1 MLKYPLLLLAI
12 SEETPDGHPDKEGLD
27 LARKKMEEVAR
38 NVNEGRR
45 RAEVVK
51 EVLSSKKKP
60 LSAAVNLGKMRSLRV
75 GSSKLPPAADA
86 DNEEAAKVEKMH
98 MELKRIDAFV
108 QHFARNVLEWS
119 RGMGNVV
126 VALRVWATSFGKV
139 IGLSA
144 DQGSEA
150 FDAFMAVVEEQ
161 LIPLCIGLE
170 AAVNEKLLKEIA
182 HLLTTMTQPF
192 KLIACM
198 NEQEPLYNL
207 LFTMNLNNRRPPP
220 NLVEASNN
228 YRALRGQLA
237 AELPEYL
244 FLMNKGLSILIRR
257 LVEIQVEFW
266 RAVRDRWGELWDM
279 LRVDG
284 EMNAGSSETI
294 KVWRMRWAEVD
305 EVVSSIGITQR
316 RKLHAET
323 LVRSRASTHSS
334 GDSPHSKRTSP
345 TTSNVSNI
353 LSTLDP
359 VHIPP
364 SSPTKTRPRGSS
376 DASARSPRHQR
387 VGRKS
392 SNESL
397 RTTIQKPPKSPRRR
411 TDDLSEYVFTHHPNT
426 QQLPTVSPNPPL
438 PRTKSMPLP
447 IGKAIPGRSHSSSRN
462 AATSFAS
469 TDSDQTLYYPD
480 SNGSPEYH
488 KHKHDHHH
496 DPDRRHHHHHHH
508 HDHDH
513 ERDRDR
519 NRGRS
524 SRKSSLKRKEEQGRI
539 SIETIEVEDNKS
551 SKRQNSAKRSSASRQ
566 LADSFKNFTSLL
578 SSGFSTASSTSTAV
592 SDESWLL
599 ANVSHQDPRPLT
611 ESQRD
616 SWMSKDAKYA
626 CRVIHACRP
635 PASVAYFS
643 FPFFTLVEGDLYE
656 ILQEAGH
663 PSIHPKLPLYVDDG
677 EDCLLLCRDAEQNVG
692 WALASFLEPL
702 DILSHDDRI

>member
-1 MLKYPLLLLAI
+1 MLNYPPLLLAI
-12 SEETPDGHPDKEGLD
+12 YEETPDGHPDKENLD

-38 NVNEGRR
+38 NVDEGRR

-60 LSAAVNLGKMRSLRV
+60 VSSSAVNLGKMRSLRV

-86 DNEEAAKVEKMH
+86 DNEEAAKEEKMH

-119 RGMGNVV
+119 RGISNVV
-126 VALRVWATSFGKV
+126 VVLRVWATSFGKV

-144 DQGSEA
+144 DQSSEA
-150 FDAFMAVVEEQ
+150 FDAFMVVVEGQ
-161 LIPLCIGLE
+161 LIPLCIRLE

-198 NEQEPLYNL
+198 NEQEPLHNL

-244 FLMNKGLSILIRR
+244 FLMNKWLSILIRR

-305 EVVSSIGITQR
+305 EVVSSIGITQPGE
-316 RKLHAET
+316 LCAET
-323 LVRSRASTHSS
+323 LVRSHGSTHSN
-334 GDSPHSKRTSP
+334 GDSSRHHHDRDRGRSSREEEQVRMSIQTIVVEDNKSITSQNS
-345 TTSNVSNI
+345 TNRSSDSSLRSSLSST
-353 LSTLDP
+353 STLLANDP
-359 VHIPP
+359 
-364 SSPTKTRPRGSS
+364 RPLLTESQRNN
-376 DASARSPRHQR
+376 ASVRSPRHQGGL
-387 VGRKS
+387 GRKT

-397 RTTIQKPPKSPRRR
+397 RARIQKPPKPPRRR
-411 TDDLSEYVFTHHPNT
+411 TDDLSEDVF
-426 QQLPTVSPNPPL
+426 
-438 PRTKSMPLP
+438 
-447 IGKAIPGRSHSSSRN
+447 A
-462 AATSFAS
+462 
-469 TDSDQTLYYPD
+469 
-480 SNGSPEYH
+480 
-488 KHKHDHHH
+488 
-496 DPDRRHHHHHHH
+496 HHH
-508 HDHDH
+508 HD
-513 ERDRDR
+513 RDRDH
-519 NRGRS
+519 G
-524 SRKSSLKRKEEQGRI
+524 RKSSLKRKDVKI
-539 SIETIEVEDNKS
+539 SIETVKVEGT
-551 SKRQNSAKRSSASRQ
+551 KRQNSADHSSASRQ
-566 LADSFKNFTSLL
+566 LANSFKNFTSFL
-578 SSGFSTASSTSTAV
+578 SAGFSTASSTSTAV

-599 ANVSHQDPRPLT
+599 ANVNQDPRPLT

-616 SWMSKDAKYA
+616 SWMNKDAKYA

-643 FPFFTLVEGDLYE
+643 FPFFTLMEGDVYE

-677 EDCLLLCRDAEQNVG
+677 EDCLLLCRDADQNVG

-702 DILSHDDRI
+702 DRN